1 MDRLNLARSHSSP
14 AAVSPLLELG
24 AYEAIWD
31 REGTSFKSI
40 SEKFAKEPG
49 SLPSDF
55 VPANEARQ
63 YADYVVSRFH
73 EAGLKG
79 FGVRVHG
86 AGEYPDKLR
95 DAAHPLEML
104 YYHKGR

>member
-1 MDRLNLARSHSSP
+1 MDGLNLARSHSSP

-31 REGTSFKSI
+31 WEGTSFKSI

-55 VPANEARQ
+55 VPANEAR
-63 YADYVVSRFH
+63 AAEWPR
-73 EAGLKG
+73 KP
-79 FGVRVHG
+79 G
-86 AGEYPDKLR
+86 ANGAARNFSKPRGQGYRACAEY
-95 DAAHPLEML
+95 EI
-104 YYHKGR
+104 Y